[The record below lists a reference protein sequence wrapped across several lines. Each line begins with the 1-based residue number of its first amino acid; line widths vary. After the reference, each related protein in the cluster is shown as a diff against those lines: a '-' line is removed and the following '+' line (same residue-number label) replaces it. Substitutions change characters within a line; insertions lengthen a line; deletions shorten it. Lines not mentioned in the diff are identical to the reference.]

1 MLIDDLAKAAETMCR
16 EFCMFYDRAKP
27 AIYGEYN
34 DESAAALERLC
45 EICETCPMDG
55 LLR

>member
-16 EFCMFYDRAKP
+16 EFCKFYDRAKP
-27 AIYGEYN
+27 AICGEDN
-34 DESAAALERLC
+34 DVSDAALERLC

-55 LLR
+55 LLK